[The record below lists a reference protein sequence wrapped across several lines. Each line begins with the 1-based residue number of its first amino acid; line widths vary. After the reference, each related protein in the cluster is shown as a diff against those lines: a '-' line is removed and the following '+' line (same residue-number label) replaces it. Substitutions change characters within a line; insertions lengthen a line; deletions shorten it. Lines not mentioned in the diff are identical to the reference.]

1 MQKIR
6 MIAMGCGTLALA
18 LGAGHFMQSADATDT
33 GTVASIPQT
42 PAPDVA
48 ENTGASDALDVTSIQ
63 TTSATPAA
71 PEDVQAAA
79 ELPEAPVGTVQLAAL
94 TVTPEVMTDAL
105 PAEVVAPSLTC
116 DYKLAADTV
125 PGAMVV
131 LSLDAPCAQ
140 DQRFTLH
147 HNGLMFT
154 HVTDA
159 GGHAS
164 MLVPALAKSAVFIVA
179 FPNGDGA
186 VASADVESLDDFQRV
201 AIQWQG
207 DSGVQL
213 HAFEFGAEMGS
224 DGHVWAAARRDVAAA
239 VEGDRGFMT
248 LLGDAAQPE
257 ALMAEIYTLPSRPNG
272 RDGAVA
278 LQVEAEVT
286 QANCAKDIEAQA
298 LQMRPGGT
306 LNVQELTLAIPEC
319 DAVGDFLVLKNL
331 LNDITIARN

>member
-6 MIAMGCGTLALA
+6 VFAMVCGTSALA
-18 LGAGHFMQSADATDT
+18 LGAGHFMQSADATEPV
-33 GTVASIPQT
+33 TVARAPQ
-42 PAPDVA
+42 APVPDAVQNA
-48 ENTGASDALDVTSIQ
+48 RSGDALDMTSIQ
-63 TTSATPAA
+63 MTSADPSAPDDAQAPA
-71 PEDVQAAA
+71 QLA
-79 ELPEAPVGTVQLAAL
+79 ETSQGTVQLAAL
-94 TVTPEVMTDAL
+94 SGDPAVMTDAL
-105 PAEVVAPSLTC
+105 PVEVVAPSLVC
-116 DYKLAADTV
+116 DYTLTADTA
-125 PGAMVV
+125 PGAMVA
-131 LSLDAPCAQ
+131 LSLGAPCAR

-154 HVTDA
+154 QVTDG

-164 MLVPALAKSAVFIVA
+164 MMVPALAKSAVFIVA

-186 VASADVESLDDFQRV
+186 VANADVESLNDFQRV

-257 ALMAEIYTLPSRPNG
+257 ALMAEIYTFPSRTSG

-298 LQMRPGGT
+298 LQMQPGGA